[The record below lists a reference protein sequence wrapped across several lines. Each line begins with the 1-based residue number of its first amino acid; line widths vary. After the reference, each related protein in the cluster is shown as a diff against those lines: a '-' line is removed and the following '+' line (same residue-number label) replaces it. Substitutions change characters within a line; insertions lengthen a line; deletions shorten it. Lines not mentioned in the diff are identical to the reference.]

1 MKATRIE
8 ASASLDD
15 RVHLAADR
23 ALAENQKTIRVPEG
37 SHRRRI
43 LMKTRI
49 TGIAAAAVVAIVA
62 TVAILPMLDHKVTF
76 AEVIEPILRARTLA
90 FDFVI
95 GDESTG
101 PVMHDVVVGS
111 RVRRTFS
118 NMPII
123 MIIDVDSARMLA
135 LDPTTNS
142 AGYVNIGN
150 QTIDG
155 TESVLDLVRNVLTK
169 IEAKPDKVRDLGRSE
184 IDGVEVVGYLV
195 EQHEFTL
202 KIWADAN
209 KAEQHE
215 FTLKIWADANKARPV
230 RIELH
235 GHQFTAT
242 LKNIVFDL
250 EVDESLVS
258 MDVPAGYTLDETE
271 HEMRDPTEE
280 DFVESLRIWAHYL
293 NDGVFPDEL
302 TLEACMEQMPRL
314 GETLVTLGLSDAE
327 QTRIGLAWGT
337 GMGFLQKLSLQG
349 RWEYTGKG
357 VSLGDAATVIFR
369 YRRGDSPTAR
379 AIYGDLR
386 VEDAPVDGLPQ

>member
-1 MKATRIE
+1 
-8 ASASLDD
+8 
-15 RVHLAADR
+15 
-23 ALAENQKTIRVPEG
+23 
-37 SHRRRI
+37 
-43 LMKTRI
+43 MKTRI
-49 TGIAAAAVVAIVA
+49 TGLAAAAVVAIVA
-62 TVAILPMLDHKVTF
+62 TVAILPILDHNVTF
-76 AEVIEPILRARTLA
+76 AEVVKPILHARTLT
-90 FDFVI
+90 FDLVI

-101 PVMHDVVVGS
+101 PVIHDVVVGS
-111 RVRRTFS
+111 RIRRTFS
-118 NMPII
+118 NMPIV

-135 LDPTTNS
+135 LDPTSNS
-142 AGYVNIGN
+142 AGYVDIGS
-150 QTIDG
+150 QTVEG
-155 TESVLDLVRNVLTK
+155 ARSVLDLVRNVLTK
-169 IEAKPDKVRDLGRSE
+169 IEAKPDNVTDLGRSE
-184 IDGVEVVGYLV
+184 IDGVEVLGYLV
-195 EQHEFTL
+195 EQHDPKFTL
-202 KIWADAN
+202 KIWG
-209 KAEQHE
+209 
-215 FTLKIWADANKARPV
+215 DANKARPV

-242 LKNIVFDL
+242 LKNIVFDV

-258 MDVPAGYTLDETE
+258 MDVPAGYTLDESV
-271 HEMRDPTEE
+271 HEMGDPTEE

-314 GETLVTLGLSDAE
+314 GEKMTTMRLSDAE
-327 QTRIGLAWGT
+327 QTRIGLTWGT

-386 VEDAPVDGLPQ
+386 VEDVPVDSLPQ

>member
-1 MKATRIE
+1 VKLDRADKHLIDRMKATRIE
-8 ASASLDD
+8 ASASLDG
-15 RVHLAADR
+15 RVHRAADK
-23 ALAENQKTIRVPEG
+23 ALTENQKTIRVPEG
-37 SHRRRI
+37 AHRRRI

-62 TVAILPMLDHKVTF
+62 TVAILPMLDHTVTF
-76 AEVIEPILRARTLA
+76 AEAIEPILRSNTVA

-101 PVMHDVVVGS
+101 PMMHDVVVGS

-135 LDPTTNS
+135 LDPTSNS
-142 AGYVNIGN
+142 AGYVDIGG

-169 IEAKPDKVRDLGRSE
+169 IEAKPDSVKGLGRSE

-195 EQHEFTL
+195 
-202 KIWADAN
+202 
-209 KAEQHE
+209 EQHE

-242 LKNIVFDL
+242 LKNIVFDV

-280 DFVESLRIWAHYL
+280 DFVESLRIWARHL

-314 GETLVTLGLSDAE
+314 GEKLATMELSDAE
-327 QTRIGLAWGT
+327 ATRIGLTWGT